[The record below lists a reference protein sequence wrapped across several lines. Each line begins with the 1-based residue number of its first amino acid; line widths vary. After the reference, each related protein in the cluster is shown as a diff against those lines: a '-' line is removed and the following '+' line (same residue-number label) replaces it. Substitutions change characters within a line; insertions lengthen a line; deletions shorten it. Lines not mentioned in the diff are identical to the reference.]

1 MEDLREGGG
10 AVAGQYDV
18 VISTL
23 WVLLAAFMVFLMH
36 LGFAMVESGFTQ
48 AKNTV
53 NILMKN
59 VVTVTIGVVTYFLV
73 GFGLMFG
80 DSVVGVAGGSYFAL
94 HGAHQFTA
102 GVPVMAF
109 WVFQA
114 MFAATCA
121 TIVSGAVAE
130 RVHFRAYLAFAVVMT
145 ALIYPVVGHWVWG
158 GGWLAQLGF
167 KDFAG
172 STVVHSVGAWGGLVF
187 ARKLG
192 PRLGRFGPPGQV
204 VPMPGHSMP
213 LATLGVLILWFG
225 WFGFNGG
232 STLDG
237 TTAAVADIIAVTMM
251 GGATGGLS
259 ALLLSNRRTGKADAG
274 TTLNGV
280 LAGLVA
286 VTAGADVLTVWSA
299 LLVGAAAGLVL
310 PGAVQFVERVLRVD
324 DPVGAIAVHGACGVL
339 GTLAVGLLTPGEGL
353 LMGGGWRLL
362 GVQLAGVGAAFLW
375 TAAAASAALAVIQ
388 RWTPL
393 RVPAAAELAGL
404 DMMEHAAVAYSGI
417 AGDNG
422 ALARGESGPAVVA
435 AGTSPWPP
443 Q

>member
-121 TIVSGAVAE
+121 TIVSGAVA
-130 RVHFRAYLAFAVVMT
+130 
-145 ALIYPVVGHWVWG
+145 
-158 GGWLAQLGF
+158 
-167 KDFAG
+167 
-172 STVVHSVGAWGGLVF
+172 
-187 ARKLG
+187 
-192 PRLGRFGPPGQV
+192 
-204 VPMPGHSMP
+204 
-213 LATLGVLILWFG
+213 
-225 WFGFNGG
+225 
-232 STLDG
+232 
-237 TTAAVADIIAVTMM
+237 DIIAVTMM

-324 DPVGAIAVHGACGVL
+324 D
-339 GTLAVGLLTPGEGL
+339 
-353 LMGGGWRLL
+353 
-362 GVQLAGVGAAFLW
+362 
-375 TAAAASAALAVIQ
+375 AASPATTVPWPEGNQGRLWWPPARPRGRLNDGGSVTETAV
-388 RWTPL
+388 
-393 RVPAAAELAGL
+393 
-404 DMMEHAAVAYSGI
+404 S
-417 AGDNG
+417 
-422 ALARGESGPAVVA
+422 ARA
-435 AGTSPWPP
+435 AGW
-443 Q
+443 